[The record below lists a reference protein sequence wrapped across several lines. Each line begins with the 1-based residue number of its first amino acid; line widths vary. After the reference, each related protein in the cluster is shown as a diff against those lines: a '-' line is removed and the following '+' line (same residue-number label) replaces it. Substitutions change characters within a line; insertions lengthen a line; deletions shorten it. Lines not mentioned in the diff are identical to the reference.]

1 MQLRTERG
9 VLIMGVGRFYFASQ
23 VTSEGV
29 VVQMADVEAGA
40 HGTIYWEL
48 ANEKVQGA
56 WDVRFLGNGK
66 VVPVK

>member
-1 MQLRTERG
+1 L
-9 VLIMGVGRFYFASQ
+9 GRFYFASQ
-23 VTSEGV
+23 VSSEGA

-40 HGTIYWEL
+40 HGAVYWEL

-66 VVPVK
+66 VVPAK